1 MAYNRNKYGGGLG
14 DDKTW
19 NMDALFTE
27 RINQRLN
34 ELDIVTCDADQSG
47 RYRLLNTIFISTH
60 FKYKEHGTSLKDK
73 FLNVKN
79 ILHTTPSTSSRQAQ
93 AQHQSIV
100 ITKAE
105 QMLDDLHF
113 EIVNLLYESDLICLK
128 IKPGMNPELE
138 FERDY
143 K

>member
-1 MAYNRNKYGGGLG
+1 MVYNRKQYGVGMF

-34 ELDIVTCDADQSG
+34 ELDIATFEANQSA
-47 RYRLLNTIFISTH
+47 RYRLLNTIFIATH
-60 FKYKEHGTSLKDK
+60 FKYKEQGDSLKNK
-73 FLNVKN
+73 FNTVKN
-79 ILHTTPSTSSRQAQ
+79 ILNTTPSSGSRQTI

-105 QMLDDLHF
+105 SLLDELHF
-113 EIVNLLYESDLICLK
+113 KIVDLLYESDLICLK
-128 IKPGMNPELE
+128 VKKGINPELE